1 MPRTSRWV
9 AAFAV
14 LALADLLWVAPRLL
28 VPDLNLDY
36 PFTDGDSWDWI
47 ANGLAFA
54 GHSVRDPGR
63 SPLLP
68 LLLAA
73 LARLG
78 ALELWPLLQQALVH
92 ATAVGFVALAA
103 RLYGPRAAVATG
115 AALLF
120 NHSYQGLSVD
130 LMADVLGSCLLFA
143 AAAAFLVAA
152 ERPRAY
158 LAAGLAGG
166 LAALAQQ
173 AALLAALPAAA
184 AVLLARRRHLRA
196 PALWAG
202 AAVFLA
208 LQVAW
213 LLLKQARYGTFGD
226 VLTRY
231 STLLRLHDG
240 GSLGAYLWSLASL
253 LGLPGA
259 LLLTAGVGL
268 ALLGFRASNPAAA
281 GRLFLGG
288 TVLALFLF
296 FACAYDFHAK
306 RFLVLAYWL
315 GGLLIAEVLARL
327 RHPALFWGAAGLFV
341 GASLLSLPAP
351 GRDPSYVALW
361 PVPPVYAR
369 AEPAFAPT
377 GAVMP
382 NLARV
387 EVVRPP
393 LREVLAAEHHARLR
407 DAARRLRPAPRLDPA
422 LLAADRGALYLYGP
436 GEAGARYR
444 TVTRL
449 GNALRKPLKFV
460 PAAWLEPYFGL
471 LDVESLGSVGEAEVF
486 RARVRGLAGTWLLA
500 AAADG
505 PARAHLAAAAAAPP
519 APGAV
524 PGGRVERGRR
534 RAHAV
539 AAWLAESDAYVA
551 LLPGPEQDLA
561 RLYLPFLLETTEL
574 YVIEPEQEAG
584 ARGMLAAAPLYA
596 ERRFGPL
603 RARRIELFGRP
614 SAVIGNGG

>member
-54 GHSVRDPGR
+54 GHPVRDPGR

-92 ATAVGFVALAA
+92 ATAVGFVALAT
-103 RLYGPRAAVATG
+103 RLHGPRAALATG
-115 AALLF
+115 VALLF

-143 AAAAFLVAA
+143 AAAAFVIAA

-173 AALLAALPAAA
+173 AALLAVLPAGA
-184 AVLLARRRHLRA
+184 AVLVTRRRHLRA
-196 PALWAG
+196 RALWAG
-202 AAVFLA
+202 AVLFLA
-208 LQVAW
+208 LQIAW
-213 LLLKQARYGTFGD
+213 LLVKQARYATFGD

-259 LLLTAGVGL
+259 ILLATGVGL
-268 ALLGFRASNPAAA
+268 ALLGLRASDSAAA
-281 GRLFLGG
+281 GRLFLAG
-288 TVLALFLF
+288 TVLVLFLF

-306 RFLVLAYWL
+306 RFLAVAYWV

-327 RHPALFWGAAGLFV
+327 RHPALFWATAGMFV
-341 GASLLSLPAP
+341 GGSLLPLPAP

-361 PVPPVYAR
+361 PIPPVYAR
-369 AEPAFAPT
+369 AELTFAAT
-377 GAVMP
+377 GAAAP
-382 NLARV
+382 NLARI
-387 EVVRPP
+387 EIVRLP
-393 LREVLAAEHHARLR
+393 LREVLAAEHHALLR
-407 DAARRLRPAPRLDPA
+407 EAARRLQPAPRLDPA
-422 LLAADRGALYLYGP
+422 LLAADRGALYLYAP

-449 GNALRKPLKFV
+449 GNAVRKPLKFV
-460 PAAWLEPYFGL
+460 PAAWLEPYYGL
-471 LDVESLGSVGEAEVF
+471 VEVKPLGRVDEAEVF

-505 PARAHLAAAAAAPP
+505 PVRTRLAAAAAAPP
-519 APGAV
+519 PPRAV
-524 PGGRVERGRR
+524 RRGRVERGRR

-574 YVIEPEQEAG
+574 YVVEPEQEAG
-584 ARGMLAAAPLYA
+584 ARGMLAAAPLRA

-603 RARRIELFGRP
+603 HARRVELYGRP
-614 SAVIGNGG
+614 SAVIENGD